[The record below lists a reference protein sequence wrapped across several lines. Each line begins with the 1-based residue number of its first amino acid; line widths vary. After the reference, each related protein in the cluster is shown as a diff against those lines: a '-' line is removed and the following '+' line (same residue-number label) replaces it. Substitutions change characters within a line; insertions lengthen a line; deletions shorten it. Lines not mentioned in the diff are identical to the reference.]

1 MNNKIIYLFLIL
13 GMALYMGASANAVE
27 GPTAQL
33 KPTLKALTDI
43 LSDESLK
50 GDGRRTERRAKVMTA
65 IKIGFDFQ
73 EMSKRI
79 LGRTWNEIGAD
90 EQKRFTEL
98 MTKLLENV
106 YIGKLESYSGQQIE
120 YLEERI
126 KGDRAQVTTSVDNKG
141 VKIPMHYILNLSGSK
156 WMVYDINIEGVSL
169 VKNYMEQFK
178 TILRKEKFTGL
189 IKVLE
194 EKNRSFETV
203 KKEGK

>member
-1 MNNKIIYLFLIL
+1 MVFGMVFCL
-13 GMALYMGASANAVE
+13 GVSANAVD
-27 GPTAQL
+27 GPTTQL

-43 LSDESLK
+43 LSDQSLK
-50 GDGRRTERRAKVMTA
+50 GDGNRSERRAKVMTA

-79 LGRTWNEIGAD
+79 LGRTWNEIGVED
-90 EQKRFTEL
+90 QKRFTEL

-120 YLEERI
+120 FLEERV
-126 KGDRAQVTTSVDNKG
+126 KGGRAQVSTIVENKG
-141 VKIPMHYILNLSGSK
+141 VKIPMHYILNLSGPK

-169 VKNYMEQFK
+169 VRNYMEQFK
-178 TILRKEKFTGL
+178 TILRKEKFAGL

-194 EKNRSFETV
+194 EKNRSFETG